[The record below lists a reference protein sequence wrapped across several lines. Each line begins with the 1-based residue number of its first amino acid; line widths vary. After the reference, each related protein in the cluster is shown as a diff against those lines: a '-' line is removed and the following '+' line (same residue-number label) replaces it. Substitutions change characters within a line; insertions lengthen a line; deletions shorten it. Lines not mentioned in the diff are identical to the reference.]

1 LKVEKFVIG
10 IISTNCYLVINE
22 EAKEAV
28 VIDPAAAPEYFV
40 NHIKSEGLT
49 IRAVLL
55 THGHFDHIMGID
67 GFLQEFHVPVY
78 AHGAEKV
85 LLTDSKMN
93 GSKTYTPGYE
103 FHDAVYIHD
112 GDHLKLAG
120 MEFEVLHTPG
130 HTCGGVCY
138 YVKSENLLFSG
149 DTLFQASVG
158 RADMPTGSMTDL
170 VSSIRE
176 KLLVLPEE
184 TLVYPGHMG
193 ETTIAYEK
201 AKNPYV

>member
-1 LKVEKFVIG
+1 MIG

-22 EAKEAV
+22 EIKEAV

-40 NHIKSEGLT
+40 NHIKSKGLT
-49 IRAVLL
+49 VRAVLL

-67 GFLQEFHVPVY
+67 DFLREFQVPVY
-78 AHGAEKV
+78 AHEAEKV

-93 GSKTYTPGYE
+93 GSKSYTSGCE

-112 GDHLKLAG
+112 GDRLEPAG
-120 MEFEVLHTPG
+120 IEFDVLHTPG

-138 YVKSENLLFSG
+138 YVKSEHLLFSG

-158 RADMPTGSMTDL
+158 RADMPTGNRHDL

-201 AKNPYV
+201 AKNPYVS